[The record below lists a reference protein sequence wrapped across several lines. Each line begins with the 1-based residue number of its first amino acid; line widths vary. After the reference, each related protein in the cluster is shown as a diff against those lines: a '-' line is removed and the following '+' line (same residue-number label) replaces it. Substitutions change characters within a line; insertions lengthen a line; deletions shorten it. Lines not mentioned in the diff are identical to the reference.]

1 MMNKVVNIG
10 EKQYVIADNQE
21 IDDIDEEIVFE
32 LSIPEAGTVYVVGMF
47 DDLLGQPI
55 KKVWKIIS
63 TSKLL

>member
-1 MMNKVVNIG
+1 MNKTVNIG
-10 EKQYVIADNQE
+10 NKQYVIADNQE

-32 LSIPEAGTVYVVGMF
+32 LSIPEDGTVYVVGVF